1 MKTYTQIKYGEYE
14 EAESS
19 ATLRSSGADYGGG
32 SEVLIVETLV
42 FDEAQVTS
50 KLNGNRP
57 VWGGSCHTLS
67 AGNAGQ
73 AVVIIREKQNVV
85 SDNGRDAEPRSASG

>member
-1 MKTYTQIKYGEYE
+1 MKTYTQTKYGQYE
-14 EAESS
+14 ETDQSL
-19 ATLRSSGADYGGG
+19 TLRSSGADCGGG

-57 VWGGSCHTLS
+57 VWGGAAILYPQET
-67 AGNAGQ
+67 Q
-73 AVVIIREKQNVV
+73 DKQ
-85 SDNGRDAEPRSASG
+85 